1 MENDGIKAM
10 SNILDNSRNI
20 SKEIRNEVY
29 KLLGLNTE
37 SEHLSEYV
45 KECLE
50 KFNFN
55 LEETKFLEQLRII
68 TNEEINIINE
78 QIKNNEQV
86 NYEMFESKLIERFRT
101 IERPDINI
109 DDNIRDLARQI
120 VNRFPQINVSSN
132 QLYNHFISKK
142 EKIIETINQYNKT
155 IVEALIKITPQLA
168 KDLESSFNAINNPS
182 IHPETSTTENVYGTQ
197 DNQKIVD
204 QHKKT
209 NSLEQENS
217 IKRDLVNQ
225 IINAMNKAGE
235 MKWGEISFDERINRV
250 NNIRKGL
257 YSKTIEDLQLL
268 LATYTIPAKENN
280 DSYISKS
287 TQSHGVDIAQEIPKM
302 EQSVSLKVND
312 EVIFKFREKCM
323 QKANELKEMYR
334 QVVNSNP
341 DLAKQYSKV
350 IGELIKLY
358 GDTEDKIFAQG
369 ILNKY
374 MKLNEMIQESVYDE
388 IIYHNIPMLKDI
400 FQKNNNII
408 FETPR
413 TPEKITPDAPHPV
426 STYIG
431 ATNDEVEELIK
442 QNKYFPLLQGIKKED
457 IGKYNGFIFTG
468 YNILMDNW
476 FKKATVCKTF
486 EEKHNSYFELY
497 EIYQNFRDYLPL
509 EQVNQLR
516 EQLDDIKNYLNK
528 QRKTNI
534 DDYGI
539 RYNTKDEKKSTSM
552 HR

>member
-10 SNILDNSRNI
+10 SNILDNSGNI

-225 IINAMNKAGE
+225 IIIAMNKAGE

-374 MKLNEMIQESVYDE
+374 IKLNEMIQENLYDE

-400 FQKNNNII
+400 FQKNNNTI

-476 FKKATVCKTF
+476 FKKATICKTF

-516 EQLDDIKNYLNK
+516 EQLDDIERYLNK

>member
-86 NYEMFESKLIERFRT
+86 NYEMFESKLIERFRA
-101 IERPDINI
+101 IERPNVNI

-168 KDLESSFNAINNPS
+168 KDLESSFNTINNPS

-250 NNIRKGL
+250 NNIKKGL

-350 IGELIKLY
+350 IRELTKLY

-388 IIYHNIPMLKDI
+388 IIYHNIPMLKEI
-400 FQKNNNII
+400 SQKNNNII

-413 TPEKITPDAPHPV
+413 TSEKITPDAPHPV
-426 STYIG
+426 STYVG

-442 QNKYFPLLQGIKKED
+442 QNKYFSLLQGIKKED

-476 FKKATVCKTF
+476 FKKATICKTF

-539 RYNTKDEKKSTSM
+539 RYNAKDEKKSTSM